1 MLKGFRDFV
10 MRGNV
15 VDLAIAVVIGAAFG
29 GVVTQLTKSF
39 IEPLIKLVG
48 GGGVHGGAFIVNEV
62 AFDWSGFINSILN
75 FLIIAAVLY
84 FLIVTPMNRIA
95 SKLKTEEKSVP
106 APAAVPEDVA
116 LLREIRDL
124 LKANQ

>member
-39 IEPLIKLVG
+39 IEPLIKIFA
-48 GGGVHGGAFIVNEV
+48 GGGVQGGAFVVNGV
-62 AFDWSGFINSILN
+62 VFNWAAFINSVINL
-75 FLIIAAVLY
+75 LIVAAVLY
-84 FLIVTPMNRIA
+84 FLIVAPMNRIKERRQRGVA
-95 SKLKTEEKSVP
+95 SDAAPMPVP
-106 APAAVPEDVA
+106 DDIA
-116 LLREIRDL
+116 LLQEIRDL
-124 LKANQ
+124 LKRQS